1 MNTISPNKYGLLTTR
16 LTAVMTAAITA
27 IALTACGGNDKPTAT
42 EKPTKAEAK
51 EGKDKEH
58 GDKEGLKLSAEETTR
73 AGIKTETLKVQSMAD
88 SLTVT
93 ATIRANQD
101 RVARIAPRIEGR
113 VATVS
118 AKLGDTVRAGQ
129 SLATLDSLAVGEA
142 SMTLMQAQSSQ
153 RLAEADF
160 KRAEALNAEEIIPK
174 REYLRAKSEL
184 ERATVALR
192 SAEDKLRLL
201 GVAPAAGG
209 RVQSVFPLTAPLAGI
224 VIEKKATV
232 GALSGPSDPLF
243 TVADLST
250 VWIEASLGEA
260 QIAKVRQGAK
270 ASVTVGAYPN
280 ELFNGRVT
288 YIANLLDKDTRTI
301 AARIEVDNKDG
312 RLKPEMFATATI
324 DVGGASTKAST
335 EVLTVPDEAI
345 VLLQGQPTV
354 FVFEH
359 GGYEQRAIELGEKLS
374 GRTVIKSGVET
385 GEQVVSKG
393 AYALKARLL
402 KSQISDTH

>member
-1 MNTISPNKYGLLTTR
+1 MNTINLNKHRLLAAS
-16 LTAVMTAAITA
+16 LTAILIATVA
-27 IALTACGGNDKPTAT
+27 IALTACGDSDKPVVT
-42 EKPTKAEAK
+42 EKPATIETKEK
-51 EGKDKEH
+51 EPGE
-58 GDKEGLKLSAEETTR
+58 KEGLKLSAEETTR
-73 AGIKTETLKVQSMAD
+73 AGIKTEVLKSQTITD

-93 ATIRANQD
+93 ATIRVNQD

-113 VATVS
+113 VVTVS
-118 AKLGDTVRAGQ
+118 AKLGDNVRAGQ
-129 SLATLDSLAVGEA
+129 SLAVLDSLSVGEA

-153 RLAEADF
+153 RLAETDF

-184 ERATVALR
+184 ERATVTLR

-201 GVAPAAGG
+201 GAAPSTGG
-209 RVQSVFPLTAPLAGI
+209 WVQSLFPLMAPFAGT

-232 GALSGPSDPLF
+232 GALSNPSEPLF
-243 TVADLST
+243 IVADLST
-250 VWIEASLGEA
+250 IWIEASLGEA
-260 QIAKVRQGAK
+260 QIAKVRTGAK
-270 ASVTVGAYPN
+270 ATVSVGAYPN
-280 ELFNGRVT
+280 EHFSGRVT

-324 DVGGASTKAST
+324 DVGGASTKAPI

-345 VLLQGQPTV
+345 VLMQGQPTI

-359 GGYEQRAIELGEKLS
+359 GGYEQRTIELGEKQS
-374 GRTVIKSGVET
+374 GRTVIKSGVEA
-385 GEQVVSKG
+385 GEQVVTKG
-393 AYALKARLL
+393 TYALKARLL
-402 KSQISDTH
+402 KSQISDEH